1 MLNIPTP
8 LLGEV
13 SALTITSPGLEQS
26 LNYYQR
32 LGFSE
37 VIRFDFPF
45 PWIQVSDGA
54 LLIMLRKGNDPY
66 IAITYYVKDMEKSAK
81 AVENAGIQFIE
92 KPKANDIVKRYIFQS
107 PDALTVSLVNIQ
119 DGFNQPPGP
128 TMLTMNQQD
137 YFNPERY
144 VNKKAGMFGEL
155 AHPVKDLDASIS
167 FWQKLGFVVLH
178 TNQMPYRWAILSD
191 GLHIL
196 GLHETTNFSYPA
208 ITFFA
213 ADMKEKIE
221 QLKNEGLENYTEKG
235 PGNIVLSTPEQQH
248 INLWFLYTILIY

>member
-1 MLNIPTP
+1 MLHIPTP
-8 LLGEV
+8 LLGEI
-13 SALTITSPGLEQS
+13 SALTIATPDLDQS

-37 VIRFDFPF
+37 VMRFDFPF

-66 IAITYYVKDMEKSAK
+66 LAATYYVKDIEKSAK
-81 AVENAGIQFIE
+81 IVEDAGIPFTE
-92 KPKANDIVKRYIFQS
+92 KPKAGDMLKRYIFQS
-107 PDALTVSLVNIQ
+107 PDALTVSLVQIQ
-119 DGFNQPPGP
+119 EGFKQPPGP

-137 YFNPERY
+137 YFNPEKY

-155 AHPVKDLDASIS
+155 AHPVKDLDASIA
-167 FWQKLGFVVLH
+167 FWQKLGFTVLH
-178 TNQMPYRWAILSD
+178 NNQMPYKWAILSD

-196 GLHETTNFSYPA
+196 GLHQTDNFSYPA
-208 ITFFA
+208 MTWFA

-221 QLKNEGLENYTEKG
+221 QLKSEGLENYTEKG
-235 PGNIVLSTPEQQH
+235 PSNIVLTTPEKQH
-248 INLWFLYTILIY
+248 INLFKLGM